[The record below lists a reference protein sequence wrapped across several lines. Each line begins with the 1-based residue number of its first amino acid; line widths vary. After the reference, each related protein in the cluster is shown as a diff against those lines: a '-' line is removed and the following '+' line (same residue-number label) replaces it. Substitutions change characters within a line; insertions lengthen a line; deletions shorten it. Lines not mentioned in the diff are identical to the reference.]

1 MKYFEMKRDIEWAML
16 LSVDISVYHNYFPA
30 DLSVQLIQLSHML
43 SPIVPDSNNIKL
55 HNI

>member
-1 MKYFEMKRDIEWAML
+1 MKYFAMKPDIEWAML
-16 LSVDISVYHNYFPA
+16 LFVDISVYNNYFPA
-30 DLSVQLIQLSHML
+30 EHSVKLIQLSHML